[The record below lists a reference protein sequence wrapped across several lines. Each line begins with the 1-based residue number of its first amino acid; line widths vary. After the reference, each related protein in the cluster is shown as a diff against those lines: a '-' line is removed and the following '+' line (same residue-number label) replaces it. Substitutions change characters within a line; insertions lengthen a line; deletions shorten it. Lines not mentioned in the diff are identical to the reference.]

1 MRRNLEAMG
10 VRPPRFTENSLMR
23 TPWQVICVKPS
34 DRSGSV

>member
-10 VRPPRFTENSLMR
+10 VRLLRFTENSLMR
-23 TPWQVICVKPS
+23 THWRVICVKPS